1 MKKSLELLSAISV
14 CAHYTFGAFGRISLE
29 GNYKLYF
36 ENNIKEPLL
45 LTNWSPDAALC
56 VLANVAGK

>member
-1 MKKSLELLSAISV
+1 MTILLFIVINLVKKSLELLSAISV

-36 ENNIKEPLL
+36 ENNTKEPLL
-45 LTNWSPDAALC
+45 LTN
-56 VLANVAGK
+56 